1 MPEAVIVAGVRTPF
15 AKAGGPL
22 GHVTTPE
29 LGRLAVR
36 ELFERL
42 DFDPIVVDE
51 LIAGNVATPSG
62 AANPARVIALRAGIP
77 RKSVAHTVSR
87 NCASGMEALT
97 ESFDRI
103 RAGQARCIV
112 ALGVDSMSNI
122 PVLWKKTLAEKFW
135 NLTQARSPLKK
146 LAALSKIRP
155 KDLAPEIGIQLG
167 LTDPVSGM
175 MMGDTAEKLAREYHI
190 TREEQDAFAL
200 RSHQRAV
207 EAWKEGRLANE
218 VMTVYPEPKSQP
230 VSQDVGPRD
239 GQTLEAL
246 AKLKPYFDRRWGTVT
261 VGNSCQITDGAVAM
275 LIMESGFAKSMG
287 IAPLGT
293 IRSYAYSGCDPSRM
307 GLGPV
312 YSSYSALKS
321 CGLRLA
327 DMELIEL
334 NEAFAAQV
342 LACLRA
348 FEEPKR
354 ACLNGDSTSILGA
367 VDQDKLNVNG
377 GAIAL
382 GHPVG
387 ASGARIVLT
396 LLNELS
402 RRNQRIGL
410 ATMCVGGGQGGAII
424 VERNSS
430 AA

>member
-15 AKAGGPL
+15 VKAGGAFSQ
-22 GHVTTPE
+22 TTAPE

-36 ELFERL
+36 ELFERIN
-42 DFDPIVVDE
+42 FDPAAVDE

-77 RKSVAHTVSR
+77 RERVAHTVSR

-97 ESFDRI
+97 EAFDRV

-135 NLTQARSPLKK
+135 NLTQAKGPLKK
-146 LAALSKIRP
+146 IAALSRIRP
-155 KDLAPEIGIQLG
+155 GDLAPDIGIQLG
-167 LTDPVSGM
+167 LTDPVSGL
-175 MMGDTAEKLAREYHI
+175 MMGDTAEKLARELHI
-190 TREEQDAFAL
+190 TRDEQDAFAL

-207 EAWKEGRLANE
+207 TAWKEGRLAGE
-218 VMTVYPEPKSQP
+218 VMTVYPEPDSRA
-230 VSQDVGPRD
+230 VSADIGPRD

-246 AKLKPYFDRRWGTVT
+246 AKLKPYFDRRWGSVT
-261 VGNSCQITDGAVAM
+261 VGNSCHVTDGAVA
-275 LIMESGFAKSMG
+275 LLVMESGFARSMG
-287 IAPLGT
+287 LEPIGT
-293 IRSYAYSGCDPSRM
+293 IRAYAYTGCDPARM

-312 YSSYSALKS
+312 YSSYQALKNG
-321 CGLRLA
+321 GLRLA
-327 DMELIEL
+327 DMDLIEL

-342 LACLRA
+342 LACMRLFA
-348 FEEPKR
+348 EPKR
-354 ACLNGDSTSILGA
+354 ACLDGDAGNILGA
-367 VDQDKLNVNG
+367 VDPDKLNVNG

-387 ASGARIVLT
+387 ASGARLVLT
-396 LLNELS
+396 LLNELG
-402 RRNQRIGL
+402 RRNARTGL
-410 ATMCVGGGQGGAII
+410 ATMCVGGGQGGTII
-424 VERNSS
+424 VERYNQ